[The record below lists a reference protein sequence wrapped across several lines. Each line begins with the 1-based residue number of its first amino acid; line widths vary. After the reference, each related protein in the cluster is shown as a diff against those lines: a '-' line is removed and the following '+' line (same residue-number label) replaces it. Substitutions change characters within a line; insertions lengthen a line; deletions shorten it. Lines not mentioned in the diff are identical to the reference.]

1 MDLDVKLNVV
11 TFMPDS
17 ICYIVGCLV
26 FLFQH
31 FSQAKIQ
38 ETNNQATIKEPNKW
52 PICYHTNMW
61 KLVRIL
67 CGIICGG
74 LETF

>member
-1 MDLDVKLNVV
+1 MVLDLDVKLNVV
-11 TFMPDS
+11 TFIPDS

-38 ETNNQATIKEPNKW
+38 ETNNQATIKEPNK
-52 PICYHTNMW
+52 
-61 KLVRIL
+61 
-67 CGIICGG
+67 
-74 LETF
+74 